1 MATAK
6 AQATWKGTLK
16 EGAGTMAGIRAIES
30 GLSVLR
36 PVRAAASAGFDAYGR
51 PRDLTLANWD
61 RPPYN
66 RWSFQ
71 HMREIVPTASIEA
84 GRAMELLEE
93 AHWHGAGGGR

>member
-1 MATAK
+1 MTIGAK
-6 AQATWKGTLK
+6 MNDPAQHMPLN
-16 EGAGTMAGIRAIES
+16 
-30 GLSVLR
+30 
-36 PVRAAASAGFDAYGR
+36 AYGR

-84 GRAMELLEE
+84 GRAMELEVD
-93 AHWHGAGGGR
+93 G